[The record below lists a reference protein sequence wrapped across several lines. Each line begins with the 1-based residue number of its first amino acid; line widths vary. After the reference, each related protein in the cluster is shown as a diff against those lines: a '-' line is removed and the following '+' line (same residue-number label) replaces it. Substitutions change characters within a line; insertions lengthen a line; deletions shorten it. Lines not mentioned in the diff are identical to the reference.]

1 MPCKLGILGCNMR
14 ILRALVLGFL
24 LVMATPAVPQ
34 QPEPKPVVEYNIA
47 NCGGE
52 HFTIVHT
59 TLNAAKTK
67 LTFGAF
73 LKSPTEVKTDTDPLV
88 FDYVEEKPDE
98 DGDIQ
103 FQGTTKLEDH
113 DLELDGY
120 TRGNRIVAI
129 LLVDKKLGH
138 VLYGYVGPIEKIK
151 DDLEPAVGFCQ
162 ALHAIDQNQIP
173 PILVKWLHD
182 GLESKSDTTSKS

>member
-1 MPCKLGILGCNMR
+1 MK

-34 QPEPKPVVEYNIA
+34 QPEPKPAIEYNIG
-47 NCGGE
+47 NCGAQ
-52 HFTIVHT
+52 HFTIVHV
-59 TLNAAKTK
+59 TLNADKTK
-67 LTFGAF
+67 LTFGVF
-73 LKSPTEVKTDTDPLV
+73 LKSPTEVKTDVDPLV
-88 FDYVEEKPDE
+88 FDYAEEKPDE

-103 FQGTTKLEDH
+103 FQGKAKLEGA

-138 VLYGYVGPIEKIK
+138 VLYGYTGPVEKIT
-151 DDLEPAVGFCQ
+151 DDLEPALGFCQ
-162 ALHAIDQNQIP
+162 ALHVIDQNEIP
-173 PILVKWLHD
+173 NILVKWLHD
-182 GLESKSDTTSKS
+182 GLESKPDKSDKS